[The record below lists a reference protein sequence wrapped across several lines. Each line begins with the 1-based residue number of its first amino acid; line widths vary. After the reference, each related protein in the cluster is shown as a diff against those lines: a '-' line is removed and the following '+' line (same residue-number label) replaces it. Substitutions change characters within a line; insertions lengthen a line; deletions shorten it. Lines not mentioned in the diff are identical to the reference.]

1 MFLPGGP
8 FVKLDESENSEWET
22 IRKTFREFSEW
33 FPESLIVIGGV
44 AVYLR
49 SVDKIG
55 QSFLEYSHDGDF
67 YLSLV
72 AYSELRDIEVVTGN
86 PRLKK
91 HQLIKNGVDFDIYVE
106 RNNNLVV
113 PFEEAFRYATI
124 IDGFR
129 VACSEHL
136 LALKLEAFKDRQGT
150 PKGEKDERDL
160 IRIVLTVDN
169 FVQDVIRIYLDE
181 ENRKILRD
189 IGRHPEPFLVM
200 ASNNAHNA
208 SMLREQYHTALA
220 RIEKNV

>member
-1 MFLPGGP
+1 M
-8 FVKLDESENSEWET
+8 VDENENSEWEK

-33 FPESLIVIGGV
+33 FPDSLIVIGGV

-49 SVDKIG
+49 SVDKLK

-72 AYSELRDIEVVTGN
+72 AYSELRDLEIVTGS

-113 PFEEAFRYATI
+113 PFEEAFRFSTI

-136 LALKLEAFKDRQGT
+136 LALKLEAFKDRQGS
-150 PKGEKDERDL
+150 PKGEKDARDL
-160 IRIVLTVDN
+160 IRIVLTIDKP
-169 FVQDVIRIYLDE
+169 VQEILSIYLDE

-189 IGRHPEPFLVM
+189 IGRHPEPFMVV
-200 ASNNAHNA
+200 SSRNAHDA
-208 SMLREQYHTALA
+208 SLLRQQYQSALT
-220 RIEKNV
+220 RIEKMVW